1 MMNMKISRLLIL
13 SLILL
18 TCISFANAESI
29 SGYITDENDNA
40 LSSVT
45 ISDNASIGSTTT
57 NTSGYYYIDGYT
69 NLTTYVLTASK
80 ITHIDNTLS
89 VDVDGNITNANI
101 SITEKSS
108 LYEIFQLMKN
118 LVDNVSTIIG
128 LVIVGVT
135 ITIVI
140 GIGLFVQN
148 LLNKAMK

>member
-1 MMNMKISRLLIL
+1 MKISKLLIL

-18 TCISFANAESI
+18 TCISSVNAESI

-40 LSSVT
+40 LSGVT
-45 ISDNASIGSTTT
+45 VSDNASIGSTST
-57 NTSGYYYIDGYT
+57 NTTGYYYIDGYT
-69 NLTTYVLTASK
+69 NLTTYIMTASK

-101 SITEKSS
+101 SITEKSR

-118 LVDNVSTIIG
+118 IIDNVSTIIG
-128 LVIVGVT
+128 IVIVGVT
-135 ITIVI
+135 ITIVV
-140 GIGLFVQN
+140 GIGAFVLN

>member
-1 MMNMKISRLLIL
+1 M
-13 SLILL
+13 
-18 TCISFANAESI
+18 
-29 SGYITDENDNA
+29 
-40 LSSVT
+40 
-45 ISDNASIGSTTT
+45 
-57 NTSGYYYIDGYT
+57 
-69 NLTTYVLTASK
+69 TTYVLTASK